1 MVETWELRA
10 RFARALGAAY
20 GRTVP
25 AYDTLVEVADEINAD
40 FAVRNPADAELRGG
54 LTRITVERHGEIRLG
69 GPTELRQAAIL
80 FSGFGMHPVGCY
92 DLRAAPD
99 PAPVVSTGFRPVDPI
114 ELARNPFGMFTS
126 MLTTADRRFFDC
138 DLQHRLENVLAARA
152 VFPTELLHL
161 AALAAE
167 EGGLTAPTAE
177 RFVALAATAFAP
189 SDAAADRSWLSALD
203 RVAPVAADLG
213 GRTGVRV
220 AHLAPRVF
228 DIDELCRRSARH
240 GLRTIDDTDRRPAR
254 GGQDVLLRRVSFGAA
269 GTPGG
274 VLVAESRGI
283 ALTPR
288 GRALYD
294 NPARGVDEFPQTK
307 AELEAGEL
315 AYFTHRRTGDG
326 HVAEPILYEDFAPMP
341 AGSGPDHLA
350 WLSETLG
357 RAVHDPFTLY
367 RQQQDHS
374 RERTAS

>member
-10 RFARALGAAY
+10 RFARTLGAAY

-25 AYDTLVEVADEINAD
+25 AYDTLVEVADEANAD
-40 FAVRNPADAELRGG
+40 FAARNPDGTERRGG
-54 LTRITVERHGEIRLG
+54 LARITVERHGEIRLG
-69 GPTELRQAAIL
+69 GPTEFRQAAIL

-92 DLRAAPD
+92 DRRDAPD
-99 PAPVVSTGFRPVDPI
+99 PEPVVSTVFRPVDPI
-114 ELARNPFGMFTS
+114 GLARNPFGMLAS

-138 DLQHRLENVLAARA
+138 DRQRRLENVLADRT

-161 AALAAE
+161 AALATE

-177 RFVALAATAFAP
+177 RFVSLAATAFAP
-189 SDAAADRSWLSALD
+189 SDTAADRSWVSALE

-220 AHLAPRVF
+220 VHLAPRVF
-228 DIDELCRRSARH
+228 DLDDLCGRAARH
-240 GLRTIDDTDRRPAR
+240 GLRTIDGSDRRPTR
-254 GGQDVLLRRVSFGAA
+254 GGPDVLVRRMFFGAA

-283 ALTPR
+283 ALTPAGQR
-288 GRALYD
+288 RYD
-294 NPARGVDEFPQTK
+294 DPTTGEFPRTE
-307 AELEAGEL
+307 AELEAQGL
-315 AYFTHRRTGDG
+315 AYFTHRRTGHG
-326 HVAEPILYEDFAPMP
+326 RAAEPILYEDFPPMP
-341 AGSGPDHLA
+341 VDSGPDHLP

>member
-10 RFARALGAAY
+10 RFARTLGAAY

-25 AYDTLVEVADEINAD
+25 AYVTLVEVADEVNAD
-40 FAVRNPADAELRGG
+40 FAARKPAEAERRGG
-54 LTRITVERHGEIRLG
+54 LARITVERHGAIHLG

-92 DLRAAPD
+92 DRRDAPE
-99 PAPVVSTGFRPVDPI
+99 PAPVVSTVFRPVDPI
-114 ELARNPFGMFTS
+114 ELTRNPFGMLAS
-126 MLTTADRRFFDC
+126 MLTTADRRFFDS
-138 DLQHRLENVLAARA
+138 DLQHRLENVLAART

-161 AALAAE
+161 AALATE

-189 SDAAADRSWLSALD
+189 SDTAADRSWLSALE

-213 GRTGVRV
+213 RRTGVRV
-220 AHLAPRVF
+220 VHLAPRVF
-228 DIDELCRRSARH
+228 DLDELCRRSARH
-240 GLRTIDDTDRRPAR
+240 GLRTIDGTDRPRAGDP
-254 GGQDVLLRRVSFGAA
+254 DVLVRRVSFGAA

-283 ALTPR
+283 ALTPA
-288 GRALYD
+288 GRALY
-294 NPARGVDEFPQTK
+294 AGGKDEFPQTE
-307 AELEAGEL
+307 AELETGGL
-315 AYFTHRRTGDG
+315 AYFTHRHTGDG
-326 HVAEPILYEDFAPMP
+326 HVAEPILYEDFPPMP
-341 AGSGPDHLA
+341 VDSGPDHLP

>member
-20 GRTVP
+20 SRTVP
-25 AYDTLVEVADEINAD
+25 AYDTLAEVADEVNAD
-40 FAVRNPADAELRGG
+40 FSARNPADAERRGG
-54 LTRITVERHGEIRLG
+54 LARIIVERHGAIRLG

-92 DLRAAPD
+92 DRRGAPE
-99 PAPVVSTGFRPVDPI
+99 PEPVVSTVFRPVDPI
-114 ELARNPFGMFTS
+114 ELARNPFGMLAS
-126 MLTTADRRFFDC
+126 MLTTADRRFFDGE
-138 DLQHRLENVLAARA
+138 LQHRLENVLAART

-161 AALAAE
+161 AALATE

-177 RFVALAATAFAP
+177 RFVALAAAAFAP
-189 SDAAADRSWLSALD
+189 SDTAADRSWLSALE
-203 RVAPVAADLG
+203 RVAPVAADVG

-220 AHLAPRVF
+220 VHLAPRVF

-240 GLRTIDDTDRRPAR
+240 GLRRIDGTDRPHAP
-254 GGQDVLLRRVSFGAA
+254 GGPDVLVRWVSFGAA

-283 ALTPR
+283 ALTPE
-288 GRALYD
+288 GQELYD
-294 NPARGVDEFPQTK
+294 DPSRGEGEFPLTE
-307 AELEAGEL
+307 AELEARGL

-326 HVAEPILYEDFAPMP
+326 DVAEPILYEDFPPMP
-341 AGSGPDHLA
+341 VDSGPDPLP

>member
-20 GRTVP
+20 SRTVP
-25 AYDTLVEVADEINAD
+25 AYDTLAEVADEVNAD
-40 FAVRNPADAELRGG
+40 FAARNPADAERRGG
-54 LTRITVERHGEIRLG
+54 LARVTVERHGAIRLG

-92 DLRAAPD
+92 DRRDAPD
-99 PAPVVSTGFRPVDPI
+99 PKPVVSTVFRPVDPI
-114 ELARNPFGMFTS
+114 ELARNPFGMLAS
-126 MLTTADRRFFDC
+126 MLTTDDRRFFDS
-138 DLQHRLENVLAARA
+138 DLQHRLENVLAARS

-161 AALAAE
+161 AALATE

-189 SDAAADRSWLSALD
+189 SDTAADRSWLSALE
-203 RVAPVAADLG
+203 RVAPVAAGLG

-220 AHLAPRVF
+220 VHLAPRVF
-228 DIDELCRRSARH
+228 DLDELCGRAARH
-240 GLRTIDDTDRRPAR
+240 GLRRIDGTDHLRA
-254 GGQDVLLRRVSFGAA
+254 GGPDVLVRRVSFGAA

-283 ALTPR
+283 ALTPE
-288 GRALYD
+288 GRALY
-294 NPARGVDEFPQTK
+294 AAHGADEFPQTE
-307 AELEAGEL
+307 AELEAQGL
-315 AYFTHRRTGDG
+315 AYFAHRRTGDG
-326 HVAEPILYEDFAPMP
+326 HVVEPILYEDFPP
-341 AGSGPDHLA
+341 IPVDSGPDHLP

-367 RQQQDHS
+367 RQQQHHS

>member
-10 RFARALGAAY
+10 RFAHALGAAY

-25 AYDTLVEVADEINAD
+25 AYDTLVEIAEEVNAD
-40 FAVRNPADAELRGG
+40 FAARNPAGAELRGG

-69 GPTELRQAAIL
+69 GPAELRQAAIL

-99 PAPVVSTGFRPVDPI
+99 PAPLVSTGFRPVDPI

-138 DLQHRLENVLAARA
+138 DLQHRLENVLAART

-161 AALAAE
+161 AALATE

-177 RFVALAATAFAP
+177 RFVALAAAAFTP
-189 SDAAADRSWLSALD
+189 SDTAADRSWLSALD

-220 AHLAPRVF
+220 VHLAPRVF
-228 DIDELCRRSARH
+228 DIDELCRRSARR
-240 GLRTIDDTDRRPAR
+240 GLRRIDDTGPRPAR
-254 GGQDVLLRRVSFGAA
+254 GGPDVLVRRVSFGAV

-274 VLVAESRGI
+274 VLVAESRGV
-283 ALTPR
+283 ALTPE
-288 GRALYD
+288 GRARYD
-294 NPARGVDEFPQTK
+294 DPAHANEFPRTE
-307 AELEAGEL
+307 AELEAGGL

-326 HVAEPILYEDFAPMP
+326 HVAEPILYEDFPPMP
-341 AGSGPDHLA
+341 ADSTPDHLA